1 MQAAARVETAD
12 LWLEYRETR
21 DFALRNRL
29 VLENLGLVY
38 RLARQYA
45 RLAPDAYEDMVQE
58 GCLALIR
65 AVERFRPE
73 YGLQFSTYAYPVI
86 SGMIKNFLRDRRRL
100 LGRLRLEG
108 TGQAQD
114 EHADIGETL
123 TAPADLDVFP
133 ADAGMDFTD
142 RVVDRVLTDALLTRI
157 PPAERKMLRQVFYE
171 DLSQR
176 EIADKLARSA
186 SRISRILRRALI
198 RLRSLLVE
206 VQREETRVT
215 APMGATPGR
224 RLDSFVDEET
234 GLFGPGY
241 LYQCLASAI
250 RRADAYRAPVTL
262 ALLQPPSLPGDS
274 PAAALSTVAER
285 VYRQVRVMD
294 HVFRAGSGE
303 LALIFPLSQA
313 QAATVC
319 ARITNGQIGVPVT
332 CSLASYPE
340 DAGSVTSLLESAR
353 MSLSRG

>member
-1 MQAAARVETAD
+1 MQAVVKVETAD
-12 LWLEYRETR
+12 LWLQYRETG
-21 DFALRNRL
+21 DIAVRNRL
-29 VLENLGLVY
+29 VLENLVLVY
-38 RLARQYA
+38 RIARQYA

-100 LGRLRLEG
+100 LGRLRSEG
-108 TGQAQD
+108 AGQAQD

-133 ADAGMDFTD
+133 ADAGLDFTD

-176 EIADKLARSA
+176 EIAGKLARSA

-206 VQREETRVT
+206 VQKEETRVT
-215 APMGATPGR
+215 APMGATSAR

-241 LYQCLASAI
+241 LHQCLASAI
-250 RRADAYRAPVTL
+250 RRADTYRAPVTL
-262 ALLQPPSLPGDS
+262 ALLRPPSPPGYS
-274 PAAALSTVAER
+274 PAAALSTIAAR
-285 VYRQVRVMD
+285 VYQQVRVMD
-294 HVFRAGSGE
+294 HVFRAGPGE
-303 LALIFPLSQA
+303 LALIFPLSLEQT
-313 QAATVC
+313 ATVC
-319 ARITNGQIGVPVT
+319 ERIADAQIEASVA

-340 DAGSVTSLLESAR
+340 HADSVFSLLEAAR
-353 MSLSRG
+353 RSLARG